1 MERRIINVACAIILH
16 KGKILAAQRG
26 EQMSLPLKWEFP
38 GGKLKDGESAESCI
52 LREIVEELEIEIEVI
67 ERLNDSMFHYETISV
82 NLIPFVSTYIG
93 GDLKLIEHK
102 EVKWLSSTDLLALDW
117 APADIP
123 VLHEFMKTK
132 YA

>member
-1 MERRIINVACAIILH
+1 MERKVVNVACAIILH
-16 KGKILAAQRG
+16 EGKILVAQRG

-52 LREIVEELEIEIEVI
+52 VREILEELEIEIEVI

-82 NLIPFVSTYIG
+82 NLIPFICNYRAGEIR
-93 GDLKLIEHK
+93 LIEHK
-102 EVKWLSSTDLLALDW
+102 EVKWLLSSDMLALDW

>member
-1 MERRIINVACAIILH
+1 MERRVVNVACAIILH
-16 KGKILAAQRG
+16 KGKVLVAQRG

-52 LREIVEELEIEIEVI
+52 VREIHEELEIEIEVV

-82 NLIPFVSTYIG
+82 NLIPFISKYIG
-93 GDLKLIEHK
+93 GELRLIEHK
-102 EVKWLSSTDLLALDW
+102 EVKWLSSTELLALDW

>member
-52 LREIVEELEIEIEVI
+52 VREILEELEIEIEVI

-82 NLIPFVSTYIG
+82 NLIPFISTYVG

>member
-82 NLIPFVSTYIG
+82 NLIPFISTYIG